1 VFCLRRQEHRVCASA
16 YLLTAAMVRGF
27 SLSKLVTMSLR
38 SGRKMAGMETS
49 RTDQRFTP
57 VAAFSGSNE

>member
-1 VFCLRRQEHRVCASA
+1 MCASA

>member
-1 VFCLRRQEHRVCASA
+1 MFCLRRQEHRVCASA

-38 SGRKMAGMETS
+38 SGRKTGMETS